1 MYFMI
6 NNEKLGNYMKIWE
19 KVTNIINKKY
29 SCGGSPALESQTGHQ
44 SKQILI
50 TITIKKISSIDI
62 FILKIQQI
70 LGSHELTSHGNF

>member
-6 NNEKLGNYMKIWE
+6 NDEKLGNYMKIWE

-29 SCGGSPALESQTGHQ
+29 SCGGSPALESQTGYQ

>member
-6 NNEKLGNYMKIWE
+6 NDEKLGNYMKIWE

-29 SCGGSPALESQTGHQ
+29 SCGGSPALESQTGYQ

-50 TITIKKISSIDI
+50 TIDI
-62 FILKIQQI
+62 FTLKIQQI